1 MGGGRKEEG
10 DAVKEKKTPEKDQD
24 EDEVRNEGWK
34 FWHWWKNHGPG
45 ADFERPRHRGI
56 NEAEEPHISAK
67 EPHISAKEPH
77 ISVKE
82 PHISA
87 KEPDARVATAWRA
100 ASEPGPQVCKKNAG
114 QFYCHTDHMCVIS
127 CAGCTALHYGRLP
140 LFHSPPIQLP
150 FVCALSPFSPLP
162 LPSSLF
168 LTVHCAEIRCVC
180 VYIYVYLYICIY
192 MYI

>member
-1 MGGGRKEEG
+1 MDGGRKKEG

-24 EDEVRNEGWK
+24 ADDVRKEGWI

-45 ADFERPRHRGI
+45 ADNESPAHRGK
-56 NEAEEPHISAK
+56 NEAE

-87 KEPDARVATAWRA
+87 KEPDTRVATAWRA

-114 QFYCHTDHMCVIS
+114 QFYCHTDDLCVIS
-127 CAGCTALHYGRLP
+127 CAGCTALHNGRLP
-140 LFHSPPIQLP
+140 LFHSNPIQLQ
-150 FVCALSPFSPLP
+150 FVCALSPFSPLI

-168 LTVHCAEIRCVC
+168 LTAHCAETRCV
-180 VYIYVYLYICIY
+180 
-192 MYI
+192 